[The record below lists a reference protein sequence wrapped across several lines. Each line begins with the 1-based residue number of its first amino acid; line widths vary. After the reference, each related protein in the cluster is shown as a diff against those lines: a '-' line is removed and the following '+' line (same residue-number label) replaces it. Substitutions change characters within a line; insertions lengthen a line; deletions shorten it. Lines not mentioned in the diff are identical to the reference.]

1 MPAWICDR
9 CQRQFGRKGQS
20 HECAPALSLD
30 EYFSTGPSHERPIY
44 EVVATFA
51 DTLGPVVVEPV
62 AVGIFLKRSRTF
74 VELRPMQKWVA
85 LCLTLPGRVTHPR
98 MTRKPI
104 PYSGR
109 FYCVFNLRTPADFDD
124 RIQEWM
130 ALAYE
135 QSPG

>member
-1 MPAWICDR
+1 M
-9 CQRQFGRKGQS
+9 
-20 HECAPALSLD
+20 LLD

-44 EVVATFA
+44 EVVAAFA
-51 DTLGPVVVEPV
+51 HTLGPVVVEPV

-98 MTRKPI
+98 LNRKPI

-109 FYCVFNLRTPADFDD
+109 FYCVINLRTPADFDD
-124 RIQEWM
+124 RIQEWV